1 MRTFRDLFI
10 FIAVSST
17 LMERRFRITLLSSL
31 TVSQCMPCC
40 RKSVRFDNLLK
51 NAKKGG
57 PAEKFQLG
65 IEYLSL
71 GATELALPYIKKA
84 SDGGHADAHYILG
97 AMYQNGVGVKKN
109 DREARRLYAKA
120 AEQGNHKAYCELV
133 VMNSAGSA
141 GDMAVRLAAEVAD
154 GDPDAKYTLGLFYAE
169 GVGVP
174 KDIERARELIS
185 DAAIQGSRDAV
196 DYINAARPES
206 I

>member
-1 MRTFRDLFI
+1 
-10 FIAVSST
+10 
-17 LMERRFRITLLSSL
+17 
-31 TVSQCMPCC
+31 MPCC

-65 IEYLSL
+65 IEYLGL

-84 SDGGHADAHYILG
+84 SDGGYADAHYVLG

-120 AEQGNHKAYCELV
+120 AEMGNNKAYCELV

-154 GDPDAKYTLGLFYAE
+154 GDSDAQYTLGLFYAE
-169 GVGVP
+169 GVGVT
-174 KDIERARELIS
+174 KDVVRAAELIAE
-185 DAAIQGSRDAV
+185 AAAQGNEDAV
-196 DYINAARPES
+196 KYLSITEPAAS
-206 I
+206 DQ

>member
-1 MRTFRDLFI
+1 
-10 FIAVSST
+10 
-17 LMERRFRITLLSSL
+17 
-31 TVSQCMPCC
+31 MPCC

-84 SDGGHADAHYILG
+84 SDGGYPDAHYVLG

-120 AEQGNHKAYCELV
+120 AEMGNYKAYCELI
-133 VMNSAGSA
+133 VMNSAGTA
-141 GDMAVRLAAEVAD
+141 GDMAVRLASDAAD
-154 GDPDAKYTLGLFYAE
+154 GDTDAQYTLGLFYAE
-169 GVGVP
+169 GVGVQ
-174 KDIERARELIS
+174 KNIDRARELIS
-185 DAAIQGSRDAV
+185 GAAMEGNDEAV
-196 DYINAARPES
+196 KYISVARSEG